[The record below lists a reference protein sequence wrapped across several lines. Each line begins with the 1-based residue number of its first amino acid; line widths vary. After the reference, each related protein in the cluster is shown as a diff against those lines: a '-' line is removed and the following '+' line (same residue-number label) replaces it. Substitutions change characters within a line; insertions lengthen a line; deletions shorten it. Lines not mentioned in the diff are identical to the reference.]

1 MWPKLY
7 IHIFW
12 PEVKD
17 FPKSSE
23 EICAEWK
30 INPVE
35 MHYTEDEFKTL
46 TTYRI
51 FASAMRPRI
60 SLINPNLRSGRM
72 QTLISTMYREFNAM
86 NPNVP
91 LSK

>member
-1 MWPKLY
+1 
-7 IHIFW
+7 
-12 PEVKD
+12 
-17 FPKSSE
+17 
-23 EICAEWK
+23 
-30 INPVE
+30 

-72 QTLISTMYREFNAM
+72 QTLISAMWKEFNAM
-86 NPNVP
+86 NPNNTEQGII
-91 LSK
+91 S